1 MEKKRV
7 SVQIEGR
14 SYSLITTDDE
24 KYVQKVANEVVSHI
38 RKAAQ
43 STKQLDTR
51 DCAVLAALN
60 FCDDRNKALKKNK
73 DYVEKADKIIQQTND
88 LNKLCKEYRE
98 KLTEAMNDNTRLTMN
113 NKELEKRL
121 AVLRH
126 EVSQLKEKLESV
138 EKVEEI
144 EEKSSEKAESE
155 NSKPEKKTAPKEK
168 KTSTAKNKK
177 TEQSNDVPVNVLSNE
192 AKKTEQEL
200 RNEELLGYVPMT
212 QFSLFDEDKK

>member
-24 KYVQKVANEVVSHI
+24 KYVQKVANEVLSHI

-88 LNKLCKEYRE
+88 LNRLCNQ
-98 KLTEAMNDNTRLTMN
+98 AC
-113 NKELEKRL
+113 RL
-121 AVLRH
+121 A
-126 EVSQLKEKLESV
+126 SCTGKKLQESCRKINV
-138 EKVEEI
+138 I
-144 EEKSSEKAESE
+144 YR
-155 NSKPEKKTAPKEK
+155 
-168 KTSTAKNKK
+168 KNR
-177 TEQSNDVPVNVLSNE
+177 
-192 AKKTEQEL
+192 
-200 RNEELLGYVPMT
+200 RNKGRNR
-212 QFSLFDEDKK
+212 